1 MAGFV
6 KTKGEIKAMAEG
18 NRKELAAAL
27 VKQVEFIEAQLRQLQ
42 KDLKKEGWVETYQ
55 NGKDQSGV
63 KKSSKGET
71 YMQLIKNFVAVVN
84 SLVGLLPE
92 NTGGADEL
100 QTFLAKYKK

>member
-1 MAGFV
+1 M

-71 YMQLIKNFVAVVN
+71 YMQLVKNFVAVVN

>member
-1 MAGFV
+1 V

-71 YMQLIKNFVAVVN
+71 YMQLVKNFVAVVN